1 MEFTMRKS
9 EYITKWKVE
18 FNRNIFTTNLT
29 DCKVPNRPSLEMEE
43 HIHQDGSVTIENQ
56 HWLPLEIEFTFNK
69 THEDFL
75 SQFISPRDTFGVYL
89 FLYDHNDCLLES
101 YVLLGAQFTDWKISQ
116 FSKKFDPLQ
125 KETIKAQISFKEA
138 RYYPELCNK

>member
-1 MEFTMRKS
+1 MRKS

-29 DCKVPNRPSLEMEE
+29 ECKVPVRPTLEVQEQ
-43 HIHQDGSVTIENQ
+43 IHQDGTTTIGEER
-56 HWLPLEIEFTFNK
+56 WLPLDIEFTFGP
-69 THEDFL
+69 THEEFL
-75 SQFISPRDTFGVYL
+75 SQFYSPRDTFGVYL

-101 YVLLGAQFTDWKISQ
+101 YVLLGARFSDWKISQ
-116 FSKKFDPLQ
+116 FAKKYDPSQ
-125 KETIKAQISFKEA
+125 KETVKAQISFEEA